1 MTDSGRRKLTKSCCP
16 FYSEE
21 WTNRNPSDPGIT
33 ILENLTAFEALQQ
46 RRIWEITP
54 AVVRRLLKLA
64 GFEARKGRC
73 ARLLLAP
80 GSGEQK
86 TPLLLPA
93 NQQFWLGDLCYETNR
108 NIRLPA
114 CRLTGVY
121 QGQKNHMHNV
131 SYLLAPRSGGGADLL
146 YHRGGPAQPESFR
159 GKGRQHFCPD
169 SLGMLYRPGICKD
182 ACQRRHGRAAGQRR
196 TQDASAG
203 RGGSAL

>member
-1 MTDSGRRKLTKSCCP
+1 MLNNKFEEEKTYEELLSEALMKIP

-33 ILENLTAFEALQQ
+33 ILENLIAFEALQQ
-46 RRIWEITP
+46 SRIQEITP
-54 AVVRRLLKLA
+54 TVVKRLLKLA

-80 GSGEQK
+80 GNGERK

-93 NQQFWLGDLCYETNR
+93 NQQFRLGDLCYETNR

-121 QGQKNHMHNV
+121 QEEKNHIYDV
-131 SYLLAPRSGGGADLL
+131 SHLLDREV
-146 YHRGGPAQPESFR
+146 RVPACVFGEQPEEGAVLWFT
-159 GKGRQHFCPD
+159 
-169 SLGMLYRPGICKD
+169 M
-182 ACQRRHGRAAGQRR
+182 
-196 TQDASAG
+196 
-203 RGGSAL
+203 